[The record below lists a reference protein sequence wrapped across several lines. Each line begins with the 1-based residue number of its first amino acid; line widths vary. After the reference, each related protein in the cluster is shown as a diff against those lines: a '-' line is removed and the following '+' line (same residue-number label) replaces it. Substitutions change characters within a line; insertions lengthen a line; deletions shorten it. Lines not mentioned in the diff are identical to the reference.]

1 MSPLASPTST
11 WTLKKLLLIL
21 AELWAIISVIA
32 IFVFAAILPGVPGDQ
47 TALLGLILSLLKV
60 AVLLAFIFSVE
71 AAFKKGKPDFQI
83 TFLGLIAYLEGFL
96 EIIGAVFTKTK
107 FPMAFLLAL
116 VTFIGV
122 LLQAALLLHYSA
134 AAMRAVKHQSALEQ
148 EPVKSDTKAEP
159 YKQMA

>member
-11 WTLKKLLLIL
+11 WTLKFLLLIL

-60 AVLLAFIFSVE
+60 AVLLAFIFSVHS
-71 AAFKKGKPDFQI
+71 GWPDFQI